1 MSKKA
6 EEKVK
11 EAVAE
16 VEEETAPLYE
26 AVRRI
31 VLAGIGA
38 VALAQ
43 DEVEHFINKL
53 VERGELAE
61 KDARK
66 LIKEVTEKRTKGAEK
81 QMEQRFEGILEH
93 LNIPSKTDIDELSE
107 KIAALSSKVE
117 ALKN

>member
-1 MSKKA
+1 MVKKV

-11 EAVAE
+11 EVVAE
-16 VEEETAPLYE
+16 VEEDVNPLYE
-26 AVRRI
+26 SVRRV

-43 DEVEHFINKL
+43 DEIERFLNKL
-53 VERGELAE
+53 VERGEIAE

-66 LIKEVTEKRTKGAEK
+66 LIKEVTEKRTKGAGKEMEK
-81 QMEQRFEGILEH
+81 RVEGMLEH
-93 LNIPSKTDIDELSE
+93 LNIPTKSDIDELSE
-107 KIAALSSKVE
+107 KIAALSNKVE

>member
-1 MSKKA
+1 MAKKV

-11 EAVAE
+11 EVAAE

-26 AVRRI
+26 AVRRV

-38 VALAQ
+38 MALAQ
-43 DEVEHFINKL
+43 DEIERFINKL
-53 VERGELAE
+53 VERGEIAE

-81 QMEQRFEGILEH
+81 QMEKRFEDVLEH

-107 KIAALSSKVE
+107 KIAALSSKVD